1 MSLLRSIIGFYID
14 GFRSMT
20 VGRSLWALIIIKL
33 LFIFLVFK
41 MLLMPDLLER
51 DYPDDPS
58 RAAAVR
64 SELTRRSTSPSS
76 PLPSASDTRESTPP
90 EIN

>member
-1 MSLLRSIIGFYID
+1 MFRAILDFYIQ

-20 VGRSLWALIIIKL
+20 VGRQLWALIIVKL
-33 LFIFLVFK
+33 LFIFLVLRL
-41 MLLMPDLLER
+41 LLMPDLLER

-64 SELTRRSTSPSS
+64 SDLINR
-76 PLPSASDTRESTPP
+76 TPQD
-90 EIN
+90 

>member
-1 MSLLRSIIGFYID
+1 MLRAILDFYIQ

-20 VGRSLWALIIIKL
+20 VGRQLWALIIIKL
-33 LFIFLVFK
+33 LFIFLVLRL
-41 MLLMPDLLER
+41 MLMPDLLER

-64 SELTRRSTSPSS
+64 SDLISR
-76 PLPSASDTRESTPP
+76 TPHD
-90 EIN
+90 

>member
-1 MSLLRSIIGFYID
+1 MFRAILDFYIQ

-20 VGRSLWALIIIKL
+20 VGRQLWALIIVKL
-33 LFIFLVFK
+33 LFIFLVLRL
-41 MLLMPDLLER
+41 LLMPDLLER

-64 SELTRRSTSPSS
+64 TDLINR
-76 PLPSASDTRESTPP
+76 TPQD
-90 EIN
+90 

>member
-1 MSLLRSIIGFYID
+1 MFRAILDFYIQ

-20 VGRSLWALIIIKL
+20 VGRQLWALIIVKL
-33 LFIFLVFK
+33 LFIFLVLRL
-41 MLLMPDLLER
+41 LLMPDLLER

-64 SELTRRSTSPSS
+64 STLIDRTPDEVISHSDKVQSTS
-76 PLPSASDTRESTPP
+76 DE
-90 EIN
+90 

>member
-1 MSLLRSIIGFYID
+1 MFRAILDFYIQ

-20 VGRSLWALIIIKL
+20 VGRQLWALIIVKL
-33 LFIFLVFK
+33 LFIFLVLRL
-41 MLLMPDLLER
+41 LLMPDLLER

-64 SELTRRSTSPSS
+64 SDLINR
-76 PLPSASDTRESTPP
+76 TPQ
-90 EIN
+90 N

>member
-1 MSLLRSIIGFYID
+1 MLRAILDFYIQ

-20 VGRSLWALIIIKL
+20 VGRQLWALIIVKL
-33 LFIFLVFK
+33 LFIFLVLRL
-41 MLLMPDLLER
+41 MLMPDLLER

-64 SELTRRSTSPSS
+64 TDLINR
-76 PLPSASDTRESTPP
+76 TPR
-90 EIN
+90 N